1 MAERAAGGPGSPVK
15 RGIPERG
22 DIWSIDLNPA
32 SGHEQRGKRPI
43 LVLTPLE
50 FNRLGL
56 VLACPISQGA
66 QFARTQ
72 GFAVSLAGSGTRTQG
87 VILCHQSRTVDY
99 KARRARFVETVPDY
113 VVMEVLARVTALLE

>member
-1 MAERAAGGPGSPVK
+1 MK

-22 DIWSIDLNPA
+22 DIWNIDLNPA
-32 SGHEQRGKRPI
+32 SGHEQRGERPI
-43 LVLTPLE
+43 LVLTALE

-66 QFARTQ
+66 QFARAQ
-72 GFAVSLAGSGTRTQG
+72 GFAVPLAGSGTQTQG
-87 VILCHQSRTVDY
+87 VILCNQSRTVDY

-113 VVMEVLARVTALLE
+113 VVNDVLARVAALLE